1 MAHNGGQIQHLCGLR
16 QLSAQWCS
24 PDEVKRNPGALKERG
39 DSRIPLRFIR
49 ATRYCVLLLLGMLL
63 PAAAPAGDAVGLPS
77 GYCGWEVVDYM
88 IEKPLCGLQ
97 GDAGRGEQIVSD
109 SHLGNCLACHELPIE
124 GIEAYGTIGPPLE
137 GIGSRMTE
145 AQIRIRIVDTR
156 NINPMSIM
164 PGFYRDPR
172 LINRPGK
179 PYRGKTFLTA
189 QQVED
194 VIAYLLTLK

>member
-1 MAHNGGQIQHLCGLR
+1 M
-16 QLSAQWCS
+16 
-24 PDEVKRNPGALKERG
+24 
-39 DSRIPLRFIR
+39 FIR
-49 ATRYCVLLLLGMLL
+49 IGIIIFLF
-63 PAAAPAGDAVGLPS
+63 AAFAPAPGMADDTAMLPED
-77 GYCGWEVVDYM
+77 YCKWGVVDYA
-88 IEKPLCGLQ
+88 IEQPLCGLS
-97 GDAGRGEQIVSD
+97 GDARRGKQIVSD
-109 SHLGNCLACHELPIE
+109 GHLGNCLACHQLPIQ
-124 GIEAYGTIGPPLE
+124 GIEAYGTIGPSLH
-137 GIGSRMTE
+137 GIASRFTE

-194 VIAYLLTLK
+194 VIAYLVTLK